1 MNVKKFRALDINFLV
16 TSAPLKCYLLS
27 LFLICKKIIG
37 PNHTEVE
44 ILYEGLGTYSL
55 VVNKTD
61 GITLP
66 KVNNVNIRI
75 IYKICSKLTL
85 KTPEPRQ
92 RRRTDVFIINFE

>member
-1 MNVKKFRALDINFLV
+1 MDIKKFRALDINFLV

-37 PNHTEVE
+37 P
-44 ILYEGLGTYSL
+44 IL